1 MAEAGYTTIY
11 NAVMRDID
19 LTLPAKGLYAVIKS
33 LIGLPGLV
41 LSKRRLAYAC
51 SDSRY
56 QLNKA
61 WKELKDKGYLQHLFS
76 TAENGAFCHAYN
88 LMQQAGEAMNYVYS
102 PEHNR
107 PNGDCAFIAFEH
119 KDYTNIPTDILR
131 DKTISLADKG
141 LYALVSAL
149 KKIPGFILRPEGV
162 RSFCQEKLKH
172 FSTLWKKFKIAG
184 LLKQH
189 RYPAGEERNHWS
201 YEYELCETPD
211 RETPYLVNHHY
222 DGSVSTFKTIGEYLE
237 KFKAQ
242 ISNITRRKPCVKDKP
257 RAVRRKERRKIEQ
270 QLDAEALRRKY
281 GNVLTGHVV
290 SAVYNISCAPQ
301 LTVQGAQI
309 AQERRKAVALVIT
322 SESVQSFL
330 DGVSIDYSR
339 VKNPVAYLQTALF
352 AHHEKLLEQPVVT
365 EAEIS
370 PDSEPAAER
379 PLADW
384 EQIWLAQKADARK
397 RRKEAIARGEYQD

>member
-1 MAEAGYTTIY
+1 MAEAGYTTTY
-11 NAVMRDID
+11 NDVLRDID
-19 LTLPAKGLYAVIKS
+19 LSLTAKGMYAVIKS
-33 LIGLPGLV
+33 FIGLPGFV
-41 LSKRRLAYAC
+41 LSKRRLAAAC

-88 LMQQAGEAMNYVYS
+88 LMQHAGEPVDCVYV
-102 PEHNR
+102 PEQTR
-107 PNGDCAFIAFEH
+107 PNGDCACIVREQ

-131 DKTISLADKG
+131 DPTISLSDKG
-141 LYALVSAL
+141 LYALVASL
-149 KKIPGFILRPEGV
+149 KKIPGFILRPEGI
-162 RSFCQEKLKH
+162 RSFCKEKLKH
-172 FSTLWKKFKIAG
+172 FSTLWKKFKLNG

-189 RYPAGEERNHWS
+189 RYPAGEGRNHWT

-237 KFKAQ
+237 KFKAHL
-242 ISNITRRKPCVKDKP
+242 SGITRRTPCRKDKP
-257 RAVRRKERRKIEQ
+257 RAVRRKERRQLEQ
-270 QLDAEALRRKY
+270 QLGAKVLREKY
-281 GNVLTGHVV
+281 GNVLTGNIV
-290 SAVYNISCAPQ
+290 SAVYNISHAPQ

-322 SESVQSFL
+322 SETVQRFL
-330 DGVSIDYSR
+330 ESVSIDFSR
-339 VKNPVAYLQTALF
+339 IKNPVAYLQTALF
-352 AHHEKLLEQPVVT
+352 THHEKLLEQPVVM
-365 EAEIS
+365 EPESS
-370 PDSEPAAER
+370 PESAPAADP

-384 EQIWLAQKADARK
+384 EQAWLVQKADARK

>member
-107 PNGDCAFIAFEH
+107 PNGDCAFIALEH

-162 RSFCQEKLKH
+162 RSFCKERVKH

-189 RYPAGEERNHWS
+189 RYPAGEDRNHWS

-242 ISNITRRKPCVKDKP
+242 ISNITRRMPCVKDKP

-281 GNVLTGHVV
+281 GNALTGNVV

-322 SESVQSFL
+322 SESVQRFL
-330 DGVSIDYSR
+330 ESVSIDYSR

-352 AHHEKLLEQPVVT
+352 THHEKLLEQPVVM

-370 PDSEPAAER
+370 SDSEPAAER

-384 EQIWLAQKADARK
+384 EQTWLAQKADLRK

>member
-88 LMQQAGEAMNYVYS
+88 LMQKAGEPMNYVYS
-102 PEHNR
+102 TEHNR
-107 PNGDCAFIAFEH
+107 PNGDCAFIALEH

-149 KKIPGFILRPEGV
+149 KKIPGFILRPKGV
-162 RSFCQEKLKH
+162 RSFCKERVKH

-189 RYPAGEERNHWS
+189 RYPAGEDRNHWS

-211 RETPYLVNHHY
+211 RETPYLVNHHL

-237 KFKAQ
+237 KFKAH
-242 ISNITRRKPCVKDKP
+242 ISGITRHKPIKKEKP
-257 RAVRRKERRKIEQ
+257 RAVRRKQRKQIEQ
-270 QLDAEALRRKY
+270 QLDAKVLREKY
-281 GNVLTGHVV
+281 GNELTGNIV
-290 SAVYNISCAPQ
+290 SAVCNISCAPQ
-301 LTVQGAQI
+301 LTVQGEQI
-309 AQERRKAVALVIT
+309 AQERRKAVAQVISLET
-322 SESVQSFL
+322 VEGFLESVSVDF
-330 DGVSIDYSR
+330 SR
-339 VKNPVAYLQTALF
+339 VKYPVAYLQSALF
-352 AHHEKLLEQPVVT
+352 THHEKLLVT
-365 EAEIS
+365 ETAQPESSAPEPES
-370 PDSEPAAER
+370 PVMTA
-379 PLADW
+379 W
-384 EQIWLAQKADARK
+384 EQEWIQRVKQYNRQTAEKTNNQNQPNKP
-397 RRKEAIARGEYQD
+397 

>member
-1 MAEAGYTTIY
+1 MSTRTTPTFPPTSCAI
-11 NAVMRDID
+11 R
-19 LTLPAKGLYAVIKS
+19 PF
-33 LIGLPGLV
+33 P
-41 LSKRRLAYAC
+41 
-51 SDSRY
+51 
-56 QLNKA
+56 
-61 WKELKDKGYLQHLFS
+61 
-76 TAENGAFCHAYN
+76 
-88 LMQQAGEAMNYVYS
+88 S
-102 PEHNR
+102 PTR
-107 PNGDCAFIAFEH
+107 VC
-119 KDYTNIPTDILR
+119 T
-131 DKTISLADKG
+131 
-141 LYALVSAL
+141 LVSAL

-189 RYPAGEERNHWS
+189 RYPAGEECNHWS

-270 QLDAEALRRKY
+270 QLDAEVLRRKY

-322 SESVQSFL
+322 SESVQRFL
-330 DGVSIDYSR
+330 ESISIDYGR

-370 PDSEPAAER
+370 PDSDPAAER

>member
-41 LSKRRLAYAC
+41 LSKRRLTYAC

-141 LYALVSAL
+141 SICACQ
-149 KKIPGFILRPEGV
+149 RPEENPRLHPASGK
-162 RSFCQEKLKH
+162 RSF
-172 FSTLWKKFKIAG
+172 
-184 LLKQH
+184 
-189 RYPAGEERNHWS
+189 
-201 YEYELCETPD
+201 
-211 RETPYLVNHHY
+211 
-222 DGSVSTFKTIGEYLE
+222 
-237 KFKAQ
+237 
-242 ISNITRRKPCVKDKP
+242 
-257 RAVRRKERRKIEQ
+257 
-270 QLDAEALRRKY
+270 
-281 GNVLTGHVV
+281 VL
-290 SAVYNISCAPQ
+290 
-301 LTVQGAQI
+301 
-309 AQERRKAVALVIT
+309 
-322 SESVQSFL
+322 
-330 DGVSIDYSR
+330 
-339 VKNPVAYLQTALF
+339 
-352 AHHEKLLEQPVVT
+352 
-365 EAEIS
+365 
-370 PDSEPAAER
+370 
-379 PLADW
+379 
-384 EQIWLAQKADARK
+384 
-397 RRKEAIARGEYQD
+397 